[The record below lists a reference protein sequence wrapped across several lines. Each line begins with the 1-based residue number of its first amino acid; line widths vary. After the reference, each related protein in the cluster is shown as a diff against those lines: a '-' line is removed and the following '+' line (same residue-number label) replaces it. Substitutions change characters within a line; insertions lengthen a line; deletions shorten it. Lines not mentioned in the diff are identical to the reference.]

1 MITGAEREH
10 RGELGPLG
18 GEWGV
23 FVTPLEEEELLV
35 IICPGW
41 HNNSVPG
48 LLPLLVHAGASPKPL
63 SCPSMR
69 AKNRQTYVTLMKKE
83 ERKDQECAG
92 KESRMTCRHLL
103 LCWSLLSLYGVESDQ
118 SPW

>member
-18 GEWGV
+18 GKWGV

-48 LLPLLVHAGASPKPL
+48 RGASSSARRRL
-63 SCPSMR
+63 
-69 AKNRQTYVTLMKKE
+69 A
-83 ERKDQECAG
+83 
-92 KESRMTCRHLL
+92 
-103 LCWSLLSLYGVESDQ
+103 
-118 SPW
+118 